1 MTKKSRLK
9 ERRRAQRR
17 RRRLYWIGGIAA
29 AAVIVAAIL
38 IVPNL
43 QGPGEIAAPEPF
55 DWPNGEA
62 TAMGDPQAPV
72 TITEFSDFQC
82 PFCRRFH
89 EETLPTIVNK
99 HVRTGEVYFVY
110 MNFPFIGQESLEAA
124 NAALCA
130 ADQGEFWTYSSYL
143 FANQRG
149 EGVGSFTEARL
160 QAMAQEIE
168 LEMDSFEQCSSR
180 NEKRPQ
186 VQEQYAQGLEMG
198 VDSTPAFF
206 VNGEMILGA
215 EPYSVFQ
222 QAIQET
228 LEEGQE

>member
-1 MTKKSRLK
+1 MTKRSRLK
-9 ERRRAQRR
+9 ERRRAERR

-43 QGPGEIAAPEPF
+43 QGPGEITTPEPF
-55 DWPNGEA
+55 DWPNGDD
-62 TAMGDPQAPV
+62 TAMGDPEAPV
-72 TITEFSDFQC
+72 TITEYSDFQC
-82 PFCRRFH
+82 PFCARFH
-89 EETLPTIVNK
+89 EETLPQIVDN

-110 MNFPFIGQESLEAA
+110 MNFPFLGQESLEAA
-124 NAALCA
+124 FASLCA
-130 ADQGEFWTYSSYL
+130 ADQGQFWTYASYL

-160 QAMAQEIE
+160 QAMAQEIG
-168 LEMDSFEQCSSR
+168 LAMDEFERCSSR
-180 NEKRPQ
+180 NEKRSQ
-186 VQEQYAQGLEMG
+186 VQQQYAQGLEMG

-206 VNGEMILGA
+206 VNGRAILGA

-222 QAIQET
+222 QAIEQA
-228 LEEGQE
+228 LEEGGE

>member
-1 MTKKSRLK
+1 MTKKTRLK
-9 ERRRAQRR
+9 ERRRAE

-29 AAVIVAAIL
+29 AAVILAALL

-43 QGPGEIAAPEPF
+43 QGTGEIVSPEPF
-55 DWPNGEA
+55 DWPNGDD
-62 TAMGDPQAPV
+62 TAMGDPEAPV
-72 TITEFSDFQC
+72 TITEYSDFQC
-82 PFCRRFH
+82 SFCRRFH
-89 EETLPTIVNK
+89 EETLPQIVDN

-130 ADQGEFWTYSSYL
+130 ADQGQFWTYASYL

-149 EGVGSFTEARL
+149 EEAGSFTEARL
-160 QAMAQEIE
+160 QAIAQEIG
-168 LEMDSFEQCSSR
+168 LEMDGFERCSSR

-198 VDSTPAFF
+198 VDSTPTFS
-206 VNGEMILGA
+206 VDGTMILGA
-215 EPYSVFQ
+215 QTYQEFQSAIQ
-222 QAIQET
+222 QA
-228 LEEGQE
+228 LEANPE